1 MGLETGVVETGIV
14 QLKAATGEGA
24 VKAVQLLQKSVLP
37 NHIDH
42 QPKPDGA
49 TTLATNTPVPTLI
62 LIAVLMSMTAETV
75 VNVKTDP
82 NLPAGGVL
90 ATPQLLTPGC
100 AIVSLSAQPNAA
112 PVISPLFVIPTP
124 GKRSSSNVVMMTAPC
139 VGVETIENSV
149 VVEMIVNS
157 AAVETI
163 AKSAV
168 EMIVNSVVVEKIANS
183 VVVEMIANSVVV
195 EMIANSVAV
204 EMIAR
209 CDAAEMIVK

>member
-24 VKAVQLLQKSVLP
+24 VKALQLLQKSVLP

-112 PVISPLFVIPTP
+112 PVISTLFVIPTP

-139 VGVETIENSV
+139 VGVE
-149 VVEMIVNS
+149 
-157 AAVETI
+157 
-163 AKSAV
+163 
-168 EMIVNSVVVEKIANS
+168 
-183 VVVEMIANSVVV
+183 
-195 EMIANSVAV
+195 MIANSVAV

-209 CDAAEMIVK
+209 CDAVEMIARCDAAEMIVRCD